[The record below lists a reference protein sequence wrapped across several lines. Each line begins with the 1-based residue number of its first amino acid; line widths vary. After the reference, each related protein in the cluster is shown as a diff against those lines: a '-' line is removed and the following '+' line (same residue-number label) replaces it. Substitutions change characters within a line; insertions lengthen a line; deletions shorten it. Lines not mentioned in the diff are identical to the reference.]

1 MIECRNSVALLRGI
15 LDDEPR
21 AFQRTV
27 LMPAGKKIAAKH
39 VAAITPVSAI
49 RGAAGGIMSERRAT
63 SSRNAWA
70 TSSGSNAIGCVASPL
85 AQSPQ
90 RPDAGNFGCQLCGT
104 IAVVLLHENLLIV

>member
-39 VAAITPVSAI
+39 VAAIAPVSAI
-49 RGAAGGIMSERRAT
+49 RDTAGGIMSERRAT
-63 SSRNAWA
+63 SSRNARA
-70 TSSGSNAIGCVASPL
+70 TSSESACLQCDWLRWQPIGAIPATS
-85 AQSPQ
+85 
-90 RPDAGNFGCQLCGT
+90 
-104 IAVVLLHENLLIV
+104 